1 MGRVLSDAARGFGV
15 AVLTVLL
22 ALAAPPA
29 MRASIVGVLL
39 GVAAGVYPGFAQ
51 SGARAGSQPIPADS
65 QPAPTPAEVRLQ
77 WAVAVLFAAI
87 AVIGIALSAW
97 WLVAGWTLHAAWD
110 ARHHAGRRG
119 DWVPRHYPMFC
130 LTYDLGLAAFAAWL
144 ALGGSA

>member
-1 MGRVLSDAARGFGV
+1 MGGVLSDAARGLGA

-22 ALAAPPA
+22 ALVLPA
-29 MRASIVGVLL
+29 SLRVPIVGVLL
-39 GVAAGVYPGFAQ
+39 GFAAGVYPGFAR
-51 SGARAGSQPIPADS
+51 SGARASS
-65 QPAPTPAEVRLQ
+65 QPAPLAAETRLQ
-77 WAVAVLFAAI
+77 WVVAALFAGI

-97 WLVAGWTLHAAWD
+97 WLVVGWTLHAAWD

-144 ALGGSA
+144 VLGGSV

>member
-1 MGRVLSDAARGFGV
+1 MGRVLSDAGRGLGA

-22 ALAAPPA
+22 ALVAPPA
-29 MRASIVGVLL
+29 MRVPIVGVLL

-51 SGARAGSQPIPADS
+51 SGAAAGSQPA
-65 QPAPTPAEVRLQ
+65 AGAAEARLQ
-77 WAVAVLFAAI
+77 WVVALLFATI
-87 AVIGIALSAW
+87 AVIGIAVSAW
-97 WLVAGWTLHAAWD
+97 GLVAGWVLHAAWD

-119 DWVPRHYPMFC
+119 DWVPRRYPMFC